1 MKKLATIFFFFSFF
15 FFGGGGEEGEQVLG
29 ISEGVRH
36 ASHKDGSY
44 IVHYGQANSTPR
56 GLVWRRE
63 WRAELCLFGSPLFLM
78 NRFCSVR

>member
-1 MKKLATIFFFFSFF
+1 MKKLATIFFFLFSFLE
-15 FFGGGGEEGEQVLG
+15 GGGEEGEQVLG

-36 ASHKDGSY
+36 ASHKDGFY
-44 IVHYGQANSTPR
+44 IVHYDQATSIPR

-63 WRAELCLFGSPLFLM
+63 WQAELCLFGSPLFLM